1 MKMTKRT
8 KGNIAKAAA
17 LTLDVG
23 APLIATMS
31 QFPVWV
37 ERSAGS
43 TVSGIFLMFA
53 LICSVPAFKSIKNL
67 LKTPSAYLLWGI
79 LLCLLVALRSIVD
92 EMIIICAVGLAS
104 NVAGA
109 ALFKYGDGLAKEEK
123 SDG

>member
-1 MKMTKRT
+1 MKMSRRT
-8 KGNIAKAAA
+8 KGKITKAAA

-23 APLIATMS
+23 APLIATLT

-43 TVSGIFLMFA
+43 TVSGIFLVFA

-92 EMIIICAVGLAS
+92 EMIIICAVGFAA

-109 ALFKYGDGLAKEEK
+109 ALYKVGEGMDTKEENN
-123 SDG
+123 G